1 MYFFNLN
8 SNHKNRKS
16 VEQINIVY
24 NNVEYTLYNVF
35 INGKIT
41 PCAMAVLNEDE
52 SPVKVKQIAST
63 TIKELSN
70 AVKKEAKQVRTEYLM
85 LNDRT
90 TEEALSLLKKE
101 SNLKEVAD
109 SLSYCKTVIVV

>member
-1 MYFFNLN
+1 M
-8 SNHKNRKS
+8 
-16 VEQINIVY
+16 EQISVVY
-24 NNVEYTLYNVF
+24 NDVEYTLYNVF

-41 PCAMAVLNEDE
+41 PCVVAVLTENE
-52 SPVKVKQIAST
+52 SSVKVKQIAST

-70 AVKKEAKQVRTEYLM
+70 AVRKEAKQIRTEYLM

-90 TEEALSLLKKE
+90 TEEASSLLSKE
-101 SNLKEVAD
+101 SKLKEVID

>member
-1 MYFFNLN
+1 M
-8 SNHKNRKS
+8 
-16 VEQINIVY
+16 EQINIVY

-41 PCAMAVLNEDE
+41 PCAIAALDENE
-52 SPVKVKQIAST
+52 SPTKVKQAASV

-70 AVKKEAKQVRTEYLM
+70 AVKKEAKQTRTEYLM

-101 SNLKEVAD
+101 NKLKEVAD

>member
-1 MYFFNLN
+1 M
-8 SNHKNRKS
+8 
-16 VEQINIVY
+16 EQISVVY
-24 NNVEYTLYNVF
+24 NDVEYILYNVF

-41 PCAMAVLNEDE
+41 PCVVAVLNENE
-52 SPVKVKQIAST
+52 SSIKVKQIAST

-90 TEEALSLLKKE
+90 TEEASSLLSKE
-101 SNLKEVAD
+101 SKLKEVID